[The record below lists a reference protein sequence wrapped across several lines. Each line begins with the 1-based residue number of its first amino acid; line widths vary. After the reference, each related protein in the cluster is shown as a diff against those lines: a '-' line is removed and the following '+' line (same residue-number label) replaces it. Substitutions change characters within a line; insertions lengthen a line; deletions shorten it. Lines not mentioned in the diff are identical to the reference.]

1 MTLSELKKGE
11 QGIIESLIDEEF
23 SAKLMELGF
32 LPGET
37 VRVDLVA
44 PLGDPVA
51 VTVAGYQIS
60 LRKSEAACIMLRR
73 PSGA

>member
-1 MTLSELKKGE
+1 MSELKKGE
-11 QGIIESLIDEEF
+11 QGIVESFSDEEF
-23 SAKLMELGF
+23 SAKLMEMGF

-37 VRVDLVA
+37 VQVDLVA

-60 LRKSEAACIMLRR
+60 LRKSEAACIIIKPLR
-73 PSGA
+73 G